1 MRRLVES
8 GIMKAFTV
16 DGVLHCS
23 YRTIK
28 VGENHIMQREASV
41 ERESFLFS

>member
-1 MRRLVES
+1 MQRLVDS

-16 DGVLHCS
+16 DGVIHCS

-28 VGENHIMQREASV
+28 VGENHVMEREAEL